1 MTKPEAG
8 HLPSKADDLIIRR
21 GDVKCS
27 SDREACI
34 VAESMIGPGKQVEVW
49 DGTRRVS
56 LIGLSMVSDRP
67 RSIN

>member
-1 MTKPEAG
+1 MVWYRIYIRD
-8 HLPSKADDLIIRR
+8 SNDVIIRR
-21 GDVKCS
+21 GDVNCS

-34 VAESMIGPGKQVEVW
+34 VAESLIGPGKQAEVW

-56 LIGLSMVSDRP
+56 LISLSMISDRP